1 MVNGIGIS
9 ARFRNK
15 IPNFLAHLGIWND
28 SAMTEC
34 RNVTR
39 EYKKEIYGKRECAY
53 CGKEFYA
60 KTGRQITCSQR
71 CGALRVNQK
80 RREKREEILRTMP
93 EANRLKAPVKVKR
106 GFDLPYDEV
115 KALRDKGLTLGDIA
129 NQFNVSKTKVWTT
142 LNNGRVD
149 KDLKKKEKE

>member
-39 EYKKEIYGKRECAY
+39 EYKKEIYDKRECAY
-53 CGKEFYA
+53 CGDVVH
-60 KTGRQITCSQR
+60 C
-71 CGALRVNQK
+71 V
-80 RREKREEILRTMP
+80 
-93 EANRLKAPVKVKR
+93 
-106 GFDLPYDEV
+106 
-115 KALRDKGLTLGDIA
+115 
-129 NQFNVSKTKVWTT
+129 
-142 LNNGRVD
+142 
-149 KDLKKKEKE
+149 

>member
-9 ARFRNK
+9 TRFRNK

-60 KTGRQITCSQR
+60 KTGRQITCSPR

-80 RREKREEILRTMP
+80 RREKREEILRNTP
-93 EANRLKAPVKVKR
+93 EVEMVKKHIKR
-106 GFDLPYDEV
+106 GFDLPIGEV
-115 KALRDKGLTLGDIA
+115 QALRDRGLTMADIA
-129 NQFNVSKTKVWTT
+129 KKYNVSTSKVWTT